1 MGQEVQLE
9 GEPFRQVL
17 LSTLEAQMHLHAK
30 DGTVQLPPGIEK
42 RKEVRKEQRV
52 QSLGLI
58 PPG

>member
-17 LSTLEAQMHLHAK
+17 LNTRSTEVHLHAE

-52 QSLGLI
+52 QSRG
-58 PPG
+58 